1 MCINLCFKASA
12 YLVTNQVKHSN
23 SERNLDE
30 NYLPVEK
37 GFTIVKNHTVKMK
50 QKKKQKGI
58 NSVQKS
64 TTLSTS
70 EKKTKACKSFM
81 IFI

>member
-1 MCINLCFKASA
+1 MCDFKAPA

-23 SERNLDE
+23 LEQKVDA

-37 GFTIVKNHTVKMK
+37 GCTIVKNHTVKTK

-70 EKKTKACKSFM
+70 EKTTKTCKSFM